1 MRLDGPR
8 SRPPSRH
15 AVRVSHRP
23 ARHPLLAVVIALGVL
38 GVAGCEGDIA
48 APGPPSD
55 LADASTGGARQ
66 DDPRPLVLRG
76 ATVATVIDGDT
87 IDARLPDGTRQR
99 VRLLGIDTP
108 ERTTLRT
115 GRTECG
121 GDEARQAAQD
131 IARQWPAITLRA
143 DPTQDAYDRFGRLLA
158 YVEPATEAGA
168 TYQELMLERGWA
180 EVYASRRSPFER
192 VDAFRDAARRAEQAR
207 RGVWSLCGGDF
218 RRPE

>member
-1 MRLDGPR
+1 M
-8 SRPPSRH
+8 
-15 AVRVSHRP
+15 
-23 ARHPLLAVVIALGVL
+23 
-38 GVAGCEGDIA
+38 AGCEGDIA
-48 APGPPSD
+48 SPGPPGDFAGS
-55 LADASTGGARQ
+55 STSGEFRDGPGTLVFRGAR
-66 DDPRPLVLRG
+66 
-76 ATVATVIDGDT
+76 VATVIDGDT

-143 DPTQDAYDRFGRLLA
+143 DPTQDAYDRYGRLLA
-158 YVEPATEAGA
+158 YVEPASAPRA

-180 EVYASRRSPFER
+180 EVYASRRSPFQR

-207 RGVWSLCGGDF
+207 SGVWSICGGDF
-218 RRPE
+218 RQPE